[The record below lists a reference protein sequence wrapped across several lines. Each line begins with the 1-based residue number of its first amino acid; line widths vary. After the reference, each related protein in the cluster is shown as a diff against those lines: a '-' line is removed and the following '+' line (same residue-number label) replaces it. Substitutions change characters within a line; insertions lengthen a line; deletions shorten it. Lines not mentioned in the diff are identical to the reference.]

1 MAEFVSWST
10 ELLKARNAIANR
22 EWDAYFL
29 SSVQNSREM
38 QTTYTKLGNVT
49 AFIDWL
55 EQKATQE
62 VSSFSDGEIPMSV
75 GGF

>member
-62 VSSFSDGEIPMSV
+62 VSSFGDGEIPMSV